1 MPQLPAAFLN
11 TRYVRCFMRVAPDSE
26 RGVVMRDCPGRR
38 RSSSAWISSVVMA
51 ILDGQPSMTQ
61 PTDLPCDSPH
71 VVTRNSVP
79 KVLPVARVTCLSFC
93 KQASVLEPLMPDP

>member
-1 MPQLPAAFLN
+1 MSA
-11 TRYVRCFMRVAPDSE
+11 APDSE

-51 ILDGQPSMTQ
+51 MLDGQPSMTQ

-79 KVLPVARVTCLSFC
+79 KVLPVARVTCLSCC
-93 KQASVLEPLMPDP
+93 KRAYQQAG